1 MMVQSTP
8 VSINSV
14 QRKTDGLL
22 FKKYEKICKIGE
34 GAYGV
39 VFKCRDHTTGRLV
52 AIKQFTSSE
61 EDPVIRKIAMR
72 EIRML
77 KRLKHPNLV
86 NLIEVFR
93 KKKRLNLVLQFID
106 NTLLNEME
114 QRPRRLDKTKIK
126 KITWQ
131 LLLAT
136 DFCHQSNCIHR
147 DIKPENIL
155 ISRNNEVKLCDFG
168 FARFMTGP
176 EGEYTDYVATRWY
189 RAPELL
195 VGDTQYGPPVD
206 VWAIGCVFAEMI
218 IGTPLWPGS
227 SDLDQ
232 LFLITRNMG
241 NLYPRHRKIFEQ
253 SKYFSGIQ
261 VPSIEEQE
269 PLEKRFEKSHPNYFT
284 SKEMNF
290 LLSCIQMD
298 PNERLP
304 CAELLKH
311 SYFTATGPIERGN
324 KIPCKVQE
332 IGNYLPPEV
341 HQSSGQPPSHLTKP
355 NRQPAETT
363 SNKVAEPSVHK
374 SQTNKPPQLVSYP
387 FKTSF
392 NPRTR
397 LGLFNQRSTMNWD
410 PITRKAL
417 PAITTH
423 HTFHRVLQPS
433 QSTGATNHSNLN
445 NNDNHNAGTGSS
457 VPVIRPVMF
466 NHTQV
471 AAISSS
477 CSLSNPSITSV
488 AASCSSGTMTI
499 PTPGRTGMYQSTG
512 NLCALGQTLDPS
524 QLSIRSP
531 QHASRRQGGH
541 DVPGVLHYRSLM
553 KTTGLHLPNL

>member
-1 MMVQSTP
+1 MATVNSEQQDQEQERCSRKAFSLQNEDSDISPDEELNRTRSEDSRRSPVEADSDILTMMVQSTP
-8 VSINSV
+8 VSINQV

-52 AIKQFTSSE
+52 AIKQFTASE

-114 QRPRRLDKTKIK
+114 QRPRRPFVMQSFGLIRTPSICCTLSSLFSFRMDKTKIK

-155 ISRNNEVKLCDFG
+155 ITRNNEVKLCDFG
-168 FARFMTGP
+168 FARFLTGP

-206 VWAIGCVFAEMI
+206 VWAIGCVFAEMLT
-218 IGTPLWPGS
+218 GTPLWPGS

-232 LFLITRNMG
+232 LYLITRNMELILGLIGNFESCTYCQGARVRVIKPKTCRRTSIISSFPNDFPIFVSG

-261 VPSIEEQE
+261 VPSVTDQ
-269 PLEKRFEKSHPNYFT
+269 
-284 SKEMNF
+284 
-290 LLSCIQMD
+290 SCVQMD
-298 PNERLP
+298 PSERLP

-311 SYFTATGPIERGN
+311 SYFAINGPTERGN
-324 KIPCKVQE
+324 KIPCKVQ
-332 IGNYLPPEV
+332 
-341 HQSSGQPPSHLTKP
+341 GQLCDFIVK
-355 NRQPAETT
+355 
-363 SNKVAEPSVHK
+363 HK
-374 SQTNKPPQLVSYP
+374 AKQ
-387 FKTSF
+387 
-392 NPRTR
+392 
-397 LGLFNQRSTMNWD
+397 D
-410 PITRKAL
+410 P
-417 PAITTH
+417 
-423 HTFHRVLQPS
+423 
-433 QSTGATNHSNLN
+433 
-445 NNDNHNAGTGSS
+445 
-457 VPVIRPVMF
+457 
-466 NHTQV
+466 
-471 AAISSS
+471 
-477 CSLSNPSITSV
+477 
-488 AASCSSGTMTI
+488 
-499 PTPGRTGMYQSTG
+499 
-512 NLCALGQTLDPS
+512 
-524 QLSIRSP
+524 
-531 QHASRRQGGH
+531 
-541 DVPGVLHYRSLM
+541 
-553 KTTGLHLPNL
+553 